1 MKSPIVKFLLSR
13 VFWKNILFALL
24 ITIVLILLVQVSL
37 SLYTGHGKKVRVPDF
52 SGLSLGETDR
62 ICASNELLWLIQDS
76 IYQKEVPGGSVLDQ
90 YPLPGSYVKK
100 NRKIHLIVNAWQPEM
115 IKMPKAYDMP
125 YRQAERVL
133 QGAGLFVASTEYVPF
148 FAKTYVLEQK
158 YEGQPILEG
167 TLIEQGSGITLVI
180 GGGLSNQRAPV
191 PFLLALSRQDA
202 LKDALNNYFN
212 LGAVKYDLSVL
223 NGQDSLL
230 ARIYRQFPE
239 AGSPAQLGFTI
250 DIWLTVDSLKLME
263 HLQVTGPDGDYLND
277 TLELEQ

>member
-13 VFWKNILFALL
+13 VFWKNILFATL

-37 SLYTGHGKKVRVPDF
+37 SLYTGHGKKIRVPDF
-52 SGLSLGETDR
+52 TGLSLGETDR
-62 ICASNELLWLIQDS
+62 ICASHELLWLIQDS

-90 YPLPGSYVKK
+90 YPIPGSFVKK
-100 NRKIHLIVNAWQPEM
+100 NRKIHLVINSWKPEM

-133 QGAGLFVASTEYVPF
+133 QGAGLHVASTEYIPF

-158 YEGQPILEG
+158 FEGQPILEG
-167 TLIEQGSGITLVI
+167 TPIEQGSGITLVI
-180 GGGLSNQRAPV
+180 GGGLSDQRAPV
-191 PFLLALSRQDA
+191 PFLLALTRHDA
-202 LKDALNNYFN
+202 LKTALSNYFN

-223 NGQDSLL
+223 NGQDSLD

-239 AGSPAQLGFTI
+239 AGNQAQLGFTI

-263 HLQVTGPDGDYLND
+263 HLQLTDSEGDYVND
-277 TLELEQ
+277 TLDFEY